1 MVITLEQKIG
11 QLFLIG
17 FEGDIL
23 TKNHPIRNDITQNNL
38 GGVILFDR
46 LLAKKK
52 HHNNIVSPK
61 QVQTLTHDLQEL
73 TSDTLLIGVDQ
84 EGGNVSRFKKK
95 RGFPVTPSAEKLGT
109 ESDTDLTR
117 KSAEQTATMLQS
129 TGINLN
135 FAPVVDLNI
144 YRENPIIGHYE
155 RSFAANAK
163 TVTTHAKVW
172 IDAHRQKNILSC
184 LKHFP
189 GHGSSHSDS
198 HLGFVD
204 ITTTWKEDELLPY
217 KELINDGYADSIMA
231 GHLINQNF
239 DTQYPATLS
248 RTTLQPLLRE
258 KLRFDGVLISDDMQ
272 MKAITDYH
280 GLEKGCCM
288 ALAAG
293 IDLLIVGN
301 NIKHDPGILMRL
313 RDAVFYALDR
323 GILTESRIE
332 QAWTRVQKLKSN
344 LKKPHGTT

>member
-1 MVITLEQKIG
+1 MVITLEQRIG

-17 FEGDIL
+17 FEGDSL

-52 HHNNIVSPK
+52 YLNNIISPK
-61 QVQTLTHDLQEL
+61 QLQTLTRDLQEL

-84 EGGNVSRFKKK
+84 EGGNVSRFKKEM
-95 RGFPVTPSAEKLGT
+95 GFPVTPSAEKLGM

-144 YRENPIIGHYE
+144 YWKNPIIGHYE
-155 RSFAANAK
+155 RSFAKNEK
-163 TVTTHAKVW
+163 TVTAHAKAW

-204 ITTTWKEDELLPY
+204 ITTTWREDELLPY
-217 KELINDGYADSIMA
+217 KELIKDGYADSIMA

-248 RTTLQPLLRE
+248 RSTLQSLLRE

-293 IDLLIVGN
+293 IDMLIVGN
-301 NIKHDPGILMRL
+301 NIEHDPAILTRL
-313 RDAVFYALDR
+313 QNAVFAALDR
-323 GILTESRIE
+323 GILTEKRIE
-332 QAWTRVQKLKSN
+332 QAWERVQKFKSKI
-344 LKKPHGTT
+344 KKSHGTT

>member
-1 MVITLEQKIG
+1 MVTTLDQKIG
-11 QLFLIG
+11 QLFVIG

-23 TKNHPIRNDITQNNL
+23 TKNHPIRNDIIRNNL
-38 GGVILFDR
+38 GGVILFDQ

-52 HHNNIVSPK
+52 SRNNFVSPK
-61 QVQTLTHDLQEL
+61 QLQSLTCDLQQL
-73 TSDTLLIGVDQ
+73 TSDTLLISVDQ

-95 RGFPVTPSAEKLGT
+95 MGFPATPSAEKLGM
-109 ESDTDLTR
+109 ESDTDLTK
-117 KSAEQTATMLQS
+117 KSAEQTAIMLQS
-129 TGINLN
+129 AGINLN
-135 FAPVVDLNI
+135 LAPVIDLNV
-144 YRENPIIGHYE
+144 YRENPIIGYYE
-155 RSFAANAK
+155 RSFSDNAK
-163 TVTTHAKVW
+163 TVTAHAKVW

-204 ITTTWKEDELLPY
+204 ITTTWREDELLPY
-217 KELINDGYADSIMA
+217 KELIKDGYADSIMA

-239 DTQYPATLS
+239 DRQYPATLS

-258 KLRFDGVLISDDMQ
+258 KLRFDGVLLSDDMQ

-293 IDLLIVGN
+293 IDMLIVGN
-301 NIKHDPGILMRL
+301 NIEHDPDILTRL
-313 RDAVFYALDR
+313 RHAVFAALDR